1 MPRVQRPAPVTM
13 PRQPSRE
20 DARKA
25 EIQAAHNRGNTRLFR
40 NNVGKL
46 RTPSGGFVSFGL
58 GCSGGRM
65 LPGTS
70 DLIGWESVEITPAM
84 VGKRIAVFVAVEV
97 KDLDEATEEQL
108 NFIEQVR
115 AAGGLAGVAHDAA
128 EAAEILGQ
136 IQRNFPPEVKVT
148 PDMVGQTVVVAKA
161 IDVWGGDPLS

>member
-1 MPRVQRPAPVTM
+1 
-13 PRQPSRE
+13 
-20 DARKA
+20 
-25 EIQAAHNRGNTRLFR
+25 
-40 NNVGKL
+40 
-46 RTPSGGFVSFGL
+46 
-58 GCSGGRM
+58 M

>member
-1 MPRVQRPAPVTM
+1 M
-13 PRQPSRE
+13 
-20 DARKA
+20 A
-25 EIQAAHNRGNTRLFR
+25 EIQAAHNRGKTRLLR

-46 RTPSGGFVSFGL
+46 RTPYGGFVAFGL
-58 GCSGGRM
+58 GSSGGRM

-128 EAAEILGQ
+128 EAAEILAG
-136 IQRNFPPEVKVT
+136 
-148 PDMVGQTVVVAKA
+148 D
-161 IDVWGGDPLS
+161 WGGDPLS

>member
-1 MPRVQRPAPVTM
+1 M

-46 RTPSGGFVSFGL
+46 RTPCGGFVSFGL
-58 GCSGGRM
+58 GSSGGRI
-65 LPGTS
+65 LPGTT
-70 DLIGWESVEITPAM
+70 DLIGWTTRKVTEDMLE
-84 VGKRIAVFVAVEV
+84 KEIAVFVAVEV
-97 KDLDEATEEQL
+97 KDLEDATEEQL

-128 EAAEILGQ
+128 EAAEILAG
-136 IQRNFPPEVKVT
+136 NW
-148 PDMVGQTVVVAKA
+148 D
-161 IDVWGGDPLS
+161 DDPLS